1 MLVLH
6 NSGLFVKIAPII
18 EIGNIMEA
26 FLQEAKASSRV
37 LSTLSGA
44 EKNRILKEMAEDLRT
59 NTEAILKA
67 NALDMSDAESN
78 NLAPSLKD
86 RLFLDESRIEGMAV
100 AIEEIAGLKEPVG
113 RVLDGWV
120 TEDGLKIEKVSV
132 PIGVIGIIF
141 ESRPNVTSDTAA
153 LSFKSSN
160 VCVLKGGKEAQN
172 SNEAIA
178 KVLQE
183 VLKANDLPQALISL
197 IPDAS
202 REGVAKLI
210 KMDKYVDLII
220 PRGGEGLIRYVS
232 ENASVPVVKHD
243 KGQCHTYIDEDA
255 NVENAIA
262 IAINAKVQRPG
273 VCNSMETLLVD
284 AAIAEEVLPQLKTA
298 FDEAHTELKG
308 CERTRESIEVS
319 QATEADYDTEYL
331 ANILNIRVVDGVDG
345 AIDHIVR
352 FGSGHSEAII
362 TENITTA
369 EAFLNSIDA
378 AAVYVNASTRFTDG
392 GAFGFGAEVG
402 ISTNKL
408 HARGPM
414 GIEGL
419 TTYKF
424 KIYGSGQIR

>member
-1 MLVLH
+1 
-6 NSGLFVKIAPII
+6 
-18 EIGNIMEA
+18 MEA
-26 FLQEAKASSRV
+26 FLAKAKESSRV

-44 EKNRILKEMAEDLRT
+44 EKNRILKEMAEALRA
-59 NTEAILKA
+59 NTPTLLKA
-67 NALDMSDAESN
+67 NALDMADAEIN
-78 NLAPSLKD
+78 DLASSLKD
-86 RLFLDESRIEGMAV
+86 RLLLDESRIDGMAV
-100 AIEEIAGLKEPVG
+100 AIEEIAALKEPVG

-132 PIGVIGIIF
+132 PIGVIGIIY

-153 LSFKSSN
+153 LSFKSAN

-183 VLKANDLPQALISL
+183 VLKKNDLPEALISL

-210 KMDKYVDLII
+210 KMDKYVDLIV

-255 NVENAIA
+255 NVQSAIA
-262 IAINAKVQRPG
+262 IALNAKVQRPG

-284 AAIAEEVLPQLKTA
+284 AAIAEEVLPQLKAA

-308 CERTRESIEVS
+308 CEMTQKSIEVAP
-319 QATEADYDTEYL
+319 ATDEDYDTEYL
-331 ANILNIRVVDGVDG
+331 ANILNIRVVDGVEG
-345 AIDHIVR
+345 AIEHIVR

-369 EAFLNSIDA
+369 EAFLNGIDA

>member
-1 MLVLH
+1 MKEFLV
-6 NSGLFVKIAPII
+6 K
-18 EIGNIMEA
+18 
-26 FLQEAKASSRV
+26 AKESSRV

-44 EKNRILKEMAEDLRT
+44 EKNRILKEMADALRS
-59 NTEAILKA
+59 NTSTLLKA
-67 NALDMSDAESN
+67 NALDMVDAEVN

-86 RLFLDESRIEGMAV
+86 RLLLDESRIDNMAV
-100 AIEEIAGLKEPVG
+100 AIEEIAALKEPVG

-132 PIGVIGIIF
+132 PIGVIGIIY

-153 LSFKSSN
+153 LSFKSAN

-178 KVLQE
+178 QVLQG
-183 VLKANDLPQALISL
+183 VLKANELPEALISL

-210 KMDKYVDLII
+210 KMDKYVDLIV

-262 IAINAKVQRPG
+262 IALNAKVQRPG

-284 AAIAEEVLPQLKTA
+284 AAIAKEVLPRLKTA
-298 FDEAHTELKG
+298 FDIAHTELKG
-308 CERTRESIEVS
+308 CEITQKSIQVAL
-319 QATEADYDTEYL
+319 ATEEDYDTEYL
-331 ANILNIRVVDGVDG
+331 ANILNLKVVDGVEG
-345 AIDHIVR
+345 AIEHIVR

-369 EAFLNSIDA
+369 EVFLNGIDA

>member
-1 MLVLH
+1 
-6 NSGLFVKIAPII
+6 
-18 EIGNIMEA
+18 MEA

-44 EKNRILKEMAEDLRT
+44 DKNRILKEMAVALRV
-59 NTEAILKA
+59 NTDDILGA
-67 NALDMSDAESN
+67 NALDMQEAETN
-78 NLAPSLKD
+78 NLASSLKD
-86 RLFLDESRIEGMAV
+86 RLFLDEGRVEGMAV
-100 AIEEIAGLKEPVG
+100 AIEEISALKEPIG

-132 PIGVIGIIF
+132 PIGVIGIIY

-153 LSFKSSN
+153 LSFKSAN

-178 KVLQE
+178 KVLQG
-183 VLKANDLPQALISL
+183 VLKANDLPEALISL

-210 KMDKYVDLII
+210 KMDKYVDLIV

-232 ENASVPVVKHD
+232 DNATVPVVKHD

-255 NVENAIA
+255 NVPNAIA

-284 AAIAEEVLPQLKTA
+284 AAIAKEVLPQLKVA

-308 CERTRESIEVS
+308 CAITQESIDVAT
-319 QATEADYDTEYL
+319 ATEADYDTEYL

-345 AIDHIVR
+345 AIEHIIR

-369 EAFLNSIDA
+369 ELFLNAIDA

>member
-1 MLVLH
+1 M
-6 NSGLFVKIAPII
+6 
-18 EIGNIMEA
+18 EI

-37 LSTLSGA
+37 LASLSGA
-44 EKNRILKEMAEDLRT
+44 DKNRILREMAEALRR
-59 NTEAILKA
+59 NTAEILVA
-67 NALDMSDAESN
+67 NAVDMVDADTN
-78 NLAPSLKD
+78 KLTPALKD
-86 RLFLDESRIEGMAV
+86 RLLLDEERVEGMAV
-100 AIEEIAGLKEPVG
+100 AIEEIAALKEPVG

-120 TEDGLKIEKVSV
+120 TEEGLKIEKVSV
-132 PIGVIGIIF
+132 PIGVIGIIY

-178 KVLQE
+178 KVLQD
-183 VLKANDLPQALISL
+183 VLKKNTLPEALISL

-210 KMDKYVDLII
+210 KMDKYVDLIV

-232 ENASVPVVKHD
+232 DNATVPVVKHD

-255 NVENAIA
+255 NIENAIR

-273 VCNSMETLLVD
+273 VCNAMETLLVD
-284 AAIAEEVLPQLKTA
+284 RAISDEVLPKLKEA
-298 FDEAHTELKG
+298 FDTAHTELKG
-308 CERTRESIEVS
+308 CEETQRTIDVS
-319 QATEADYDTEYL
+319 PATEEDFDTEYL
-331 ANILNIRVVDGVDG
+331 ANILNIRVVDGVEG
-345 AIDHIVR
+345 AIGHIIR
-352 FGSGHSEAII
+352 HGSGHSEAII

-369 EAFLNSIDA
+369 EKFLNNIDA